1 MKNEEF
7 SENNFQKYNDKTNAV
22 LMGST
27 FFFFFKVEKKL
38 FKNWG
43 TKQALKFELSTFSMM
58 IVL

>member
-27 FFFFFKVEKKL
+27 FFFFFKLKK
-38 FKNWG
+38 NY
-43 TKQALKFELSTFSMM
+43 LKIGVPNRL
-58 IVL
+58 

>member
-7 SENNFQKYNDKTNAV
+7 SENNFQKYNDKTNVV

-43 TKQALKFELSTFSMM
+43 TK
-58 IVL
+58 